1 MKTLRLRKADAL
13 PLALAGAYFL
23 SIHWTMGLRP
33 EHLLL
38 AGFMVGCYFLH
49 VKSRRFVLDFLP
61 IAFFGILYD
70 FLRVYPKAWA
80 GPIHVVWPYELERI
94 LFGLPVGHER
104 VIPSFVLQNHHVAFL
119 DVVTGLAYSLHMVIP
134 IGFAFYA
141 WIRHREFARRFNW
154 IFFTVNLL
162 AFATY
167 VALPVAPPWYIGIF
181 GFKPGDWS
189 VAPQAA
195 GLAHFDALIGHGYFA
210 GVYAKNAWVY
220 GAIPSMHAGFP
231 FLVVLFARKILGPK
245 GLIPLVF
252 FMLLVWFSAVYLAHH
267 YVIDLIAGVLYVFV
281 AILIYR
287 LLCPNPRKASS
298 HASSA

>member
-1 MKTLRLRKADAL
+1 MKLLRLRKADAL

-38 AGFMVGCYFLH
+38 AGFLVGCYFLH
-49 VKSRRFVLDFLP
+49 EKSRRFVLDFLP

-70 FLRVYPKAWA
+70 FLRIYPKAWA
-80 GPIHVVWPYELERI
+80 GPIHVQWPFELERA
-94 LFGLPVGHER
+94 LFGIPSGGDR
-104 VIPSFVLQNHHVAFL
+104 VIPSFFLQDHHAAFL
-119 DVVTGLAYSLHMVIP
+119 DVVTGLTYSLHMVIP

-141 WIRHREFARRFNW
+141 WIRNREFARRFNW
-154 IFFTVNLL
+154 TFFIVNLL

-167 VALPVAPPWYIGIF
+167 IALPVAPPWYVQAF
-181 GFKPGDWS
+181 GFQPGDWS

-195 GLAHFDALIGHGYFA
+195 GLVHFDALIGHPYFE
-210 GVYAKNAWVY
+210 GVYAKNAWVF

-231 FLVVLFARKILGPK
+231 FLVVWYARTILKK

-267 YVIDLIAGVLYVFV
+267 YVIDLIAGVFYVCV
-281 AILIYR
+281 AILIHR
-287 LLCPNPRKASS
+287 LLCPNKRKASS